1 MPRRLIRRYLPD
13 PHRVKNHRSLR
24 VFGDLLH
31 NPNLWHLTRQ
41 SVSGAVAIGLFVAF
55 VPLPIQMPLA
65 AILAIALRM
74 NLPISVI
81 VVWVSNP
88 LTMAPLFYSGYKL
101 GEWMLGRVPGE
112 FSFEPTLTWFAT
124 QFSQVWQ
131 PLLLGCLALGAGSA
145 LLGYIT
151 VRLLWRLHVTQK
163 WSKRRRNSVP
173 MPHRRRAP

>member
-1 MPRRLIRRYLPD
+1 MPRRFIRRYLPD

-31 NPNLWHLTRQ
+31 SPNLWHLNRH

-65 AILAIALRM
+65 AILAIAART
-74 NLPISVI
+74 NLPISVV

-101 GEWMLGRVPGE
+101 GEWMLGQTPGE

-124 QFSQVWQ
+124 QFSLVWQ
-131 PLLLGCLALGAGSA
+131 PLLLGCLTLGAGSA

-151 VRLLWRLHVTQK
+151 VRLAWRLYVAQK
-163 WSKRRRNSVP
+163 WSKRRRNPVA
-173 MPHRRRAP
+173 MYHKRRIP